1 MTARTSLPLI
11 VIALILLG
19 WIGVLEF
26 GRRSNTDAPVPASLS
41 GVDFEDAVA
50 LEWVRGEDRI
60 RLELGSGGWSVVSP
74 IEFSAN
80 EEAIELIF
88 DAFAALG
95 APDTVDSEAQN
106 PRLYGL
112 EPASATA
119 RVEWSDGTTWRADF
133 GSEIAGG
140 EGLYTTIGDEPWI
153 RQAGA
158 ELAQWV
164 WARAED
170 WKSRRFLAFEI
181 NAVTS
186 IEIENRVGQ
195 IRLVSAAGDASD
207 WRVESPIS
215 APAYGGQIRYWLG
228 RLEQSPVRAF
238 GSLEDFESSG
248 IRAQLSSGQ
257 DALVEWE
264 IGLASDASSPWVP
277 VKRSAPGDVVYLDAE
292 ALRWLTREPSGFRD
306 PRLFSFEPGEVRRL
320 EATTADPFVLDVDP
334 SGQWWVEDSLGRFA
348 ASSQRVLLSLQSLAF
363 LEAARFIEAG
373 ESESGLANPQAVFRV
388 YREAS
393 GGAPLALLRIGQGRP
408 DGALY
413 AATQDVDDVFLLQS
427 GPLQP
432 LTLSGFQYRDGVPF
446 PWAASEVAGAW
457 IKQGDR
463 ERGLRRFENGE
474 WDVAPPFG
482 GVAKRFSTEETL
494 VRLTELTDVDWL
506 DRGAGALE
514 RFGLSRD
521 GFRIAFLMRSG
532 AEVRL
537 WLGGEAPD
545 GGVYAATELEGTPW
559 VFVVGPELADRLRV
573 DFALE

>member
-11 VIALILLG
+11 VVALFLLG

-26 GRRSNTDAPVPASLS
+26 GRHSKKEAPVPSSLS
-41 GVDFEDAVA
+41 SVDFEEAVA
-50 LEWVRGEDRI
+50 LEWIRGEERI
-60 RLELGSGGWSVVSP
+60 RLERRADGWSLVSP
-74 IEFSAN
+74 IEFPAN
-80 EEAIELIF
+80 EEAIQLILEGF
-88 DAFAALG
+88 SALG
-95 APDTVDSEAQN
+95 APATVDPDAQN

-140 EGLYTTIGDEPWI
+140 AGLYATLGDEPWI

-158 ELAQWV
+158 QLAPWV

-170 WKSRRFLAFEI
+170 WKSRRFFSFEI

-186 IEIENRVGQ
+186 IEIENNSGP
-195 IRLVSAAGDASD
+195 IRLVNDGGASD
-207 WRVESPIS
+207 WRVESPLS
-215 APAYGGQIRYWLG
+215 VPAYGGQIRYWLG
-228 RLEQSPVRAF
+228 RLDQSPVRAF
-238 GSLEDFESSG
+238 GAAADFESSG
-248 IRAQLSSGQ
+248 IRARLSSGQ

-277 VKRSAPGDVVYLDAE
+277 VQRSTPGDVVYLDAE

-306 PRLFSFEPGEVRRL
+306 PRLFSFDPSEVRRL
-320 EATTADPFVLDVDP
+320 EATTADPFVLDADP
-334 SGQWWVEDSLGRFA
+334 SGQWWVEDRLGRFA
-348 ASSQRVLLSLQSLAF
+348 ASSKRVLLSLQSLAF
-363 LEAARFIEAG
+363 LEAARFIEV
-373 ESESGLANPQAVFRV
+373 EETESGLVNPQAVFRV
-388 YREAS
+388 YRDAS
-393 GGAPLALLRIGQGRP
+393 GGEPLGRLRIGQGRP

-413 AATQDVDDVFLLQS
+413 AATQEVDDVFLLQS

-432 LTLSGFQYRDGVPF
+432 LTLSGFQYREGVPF
-446 PWAASEVAGAW
+446 PWSASEVVGAW
-457 IKQGDR
+457 IRQGDR

-494 VRLTELTDVDWL
+494 VRLTELADVDWL
-506 DRGAGALE
+506 DRGEGALE
-514 RFGLSRD
+514 RFGLSQI
-521 GFRIAFLMRSG
+521 GFQIAFLLRSG

-537 WLGGEAPD
+537 WLGGQAPE

-559 VFVVGPELADRLRV
+559 VFVVGPELADRLGV